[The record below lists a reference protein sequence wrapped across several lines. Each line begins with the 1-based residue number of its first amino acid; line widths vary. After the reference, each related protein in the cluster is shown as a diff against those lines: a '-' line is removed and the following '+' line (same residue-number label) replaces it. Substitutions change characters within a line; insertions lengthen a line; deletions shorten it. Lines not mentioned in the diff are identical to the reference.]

1 MLQDMKV
8 CGYNVLPIVTDCL
21 NLYKYG
27 LVRHG
32 SALAGCCIPRR
43 GLAGADNSRLNILTS
58 VPSSVRHGRAS
69 LGTVRRGGVRL
80 GKERR
85 GMELETV
92 DRVLATVPLR
102 VLCGEAGQSAACYG
116 KAWSSEARLGEG

>member
-1 MLQDMKV
+1 MAPDSPGSIPIFNIIFFQKVLQDMKV

-43 GLAGADNSRLNILTS
+43 GLAGAGNSR
-58 VPSSVRHGRAS
+58 
-69 LGTVRRGGVRL
+69 
-80 GKERR
+80 
-85 GMELETV
+85 
-92 DRVLATVPLR
+92 
-102 VLCGEAGQSAACYG
+102 
-116 KAWSSEARLGEG
+116 